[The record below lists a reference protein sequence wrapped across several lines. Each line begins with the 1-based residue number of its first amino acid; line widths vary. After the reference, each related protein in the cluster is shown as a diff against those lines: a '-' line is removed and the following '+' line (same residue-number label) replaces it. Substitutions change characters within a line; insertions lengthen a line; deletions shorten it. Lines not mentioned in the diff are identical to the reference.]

1 VIWQNL
7 TLSRHLS
14 DCSPFIIQSP
24 VNKALKKSQYLGIE
38 TMKLRN
44 KSKMKTMAWV
54 RNSASYKRL
63 SVRIYIHALRK
74 KKLSIG
80 LAVLSGS
87 KLSLKVIS
95 NSILIYILLNKLL
108 YNHWNQSEKMG
119 VLWDE
124 YSSSSKDEIGFI
136 VLQWWWEKEQRW
148 DPLCEEIV

>member
-1 VIWQNL
+1 LTESHSFSTLIWLFSIYHPIPSQQSLEKISIPWNWNYEIKKQVQDEDNGLSQKPCLLQTTVSEDLDTCL
-7 TLSRHLS
+7 TEEEIL
-14 DCSPFIIQSP
+14 
-24 VNKALKKSQYLGIE
+24 
-38 TMKLRN
+38 
-44 KSKMKTMAWV
+44 
-54 RNSASYKRL
+54 
-63 SVRIYIHALRK
+63 
-74 KKLSIG
+74 IG

-87 KLSLKVIS
+87 KLSLKAIS

-148 DPLCEEIV
+148 YPLCEEIV